1 MYEAE
6 FRRCLIDADVAGMMR
21 VWKETA
27 PHLAQLNETDSL
39 LALHMA
45 RVEAKTIPSKL
56 KRYSIRLLEEQ
67 GIELHKGRW
76 SKGIPKKTVVA
87 ESVGIASMSLGP
99 RTQWNDSI
107 VSVMTDGLHS
117 AMDKGIIEPIE
128 QRSIMLDARHKFK
141 FRHNR

>member
-6 FRRCLIDADVAGMMR
+6 FRRCLIQADVAGMMR

-27 PHLAQLNETDSL
+27 PHLAQLSEVDTL

-45 RVEAKTIPSKL
+45 RVEAKSIPPRL
-56 KRYSIRLLEEQ
+56 KDYSIQLLAER
-67 GIELHKGRW
+67 GIERHKGKW
-76 SKGIPKKTVVA
+76 TKGPTRAAVIA

-107 VSVMTDGLHS
+107 VAVMTEGLHK
-117 AMDKGIIEPIE
+117 AKDKGVVDPLE
-128 QRSIMLDARHKFK
+128 QRHYMLDARKKFK
-141 FRHNR
+141 FRRNR